1 MGGAGARQMGLLLQL
16 VLQMGPEALLDE
28 SVALLE
34 WKWRA
39 QQLVAGRNEAGAAL
53 RWQCVEP
60 EWPTSAL
67 GMLEWLS
74 SLKQGCSEML

>member
-1 MGGAGARQMGLLLQL
+1 MGGAGARQMGLPLQL
-16 VLQMGPEALLDE
+16 VLQMEFGALRDE

-39 QQLVAGRNEAGAAL
+39 QQLVAGRNEAGTAL

-60 EWPTSAL
+60 DWPTSAL

-74 SLKQGCSEML
+74 FLEQDYSKML